1 MANAKTG
8 GNAQPN
14 SAQNINWTAIT
25 QAISSG
31 IIPAPISSDE
41 NGMPIWDI
49 SGKRITW
56 QQVQQYVW
64 ERLQAQD
71 KATGGALEA
80 GLMMPAVP
88 EMPGFNFEQFAEQ
101 KVETAAERQKE
112 TANPERA
119 GQPVVPNKNA
129 TAAQPA
135 PQKPRIP
142 KMIGRSAPLQSVDP
156 TDPTSMLTFVDSHKN
171 DIPGK
176 SSRFLAE
183 FLDRIL
189 KIVTVDAA

>member
-1 MANAKTG
+1 MANETTG
-8 GNAQPN
+8 GTALPN

-25 QAISSG
+25 QAISAG
-31 IIPAPISSDE
+31 IIPAPIASDE

-49 SGKRITW
+49 GGKRITW

-64 ERLQAQD
+64 ERLQAQG

-101 KVETAAERQKE
+101 KVETAVEKQKE

-119 GQPVVPNKNA
+119 GQLVVPNTSA
-129 TAAQPA
+129 TPAQPA
-135 PQKPRIP
+135 PQKPKLP
-142 KMIGRSAPLQSVDP
+142 KMIGRSATLQSVDP
-156 TDPTSMLTFVDSHKN
+156 TDPTSMLTFVDSHKS
-171 DIPGK
+171 DAPAK